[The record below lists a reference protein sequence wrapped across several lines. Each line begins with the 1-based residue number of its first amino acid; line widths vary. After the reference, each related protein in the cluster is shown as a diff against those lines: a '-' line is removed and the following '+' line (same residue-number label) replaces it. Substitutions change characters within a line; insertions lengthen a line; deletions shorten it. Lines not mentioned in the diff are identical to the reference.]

1 MKGGNVMELL
11 KKLLGS
17 VAALAVA
24 GTYAFSCFFIFGQPK
39 APKGMEKYKKY
50 SEHELA

>member
-1 MKGGNVMELL
+1 MELL
-11 KKLLGS
+11 KKLLGP
-17 VAALAVA
+17 VAALTVA

-50 SEHELA
+50 TDNE